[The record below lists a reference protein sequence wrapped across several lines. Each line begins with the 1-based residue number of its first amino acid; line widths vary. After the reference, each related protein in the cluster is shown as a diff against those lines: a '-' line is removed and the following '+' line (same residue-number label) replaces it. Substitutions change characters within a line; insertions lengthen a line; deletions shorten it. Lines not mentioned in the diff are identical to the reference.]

1 MIPQEAV
8 PLVGFSLK
16 GVYMNKK
23 TVLFLLSFCTVF
35 LWASAF
41 PVTKIVQEQFT
52 SNTLGF
58 LRCTF
63 ASIFLIIIG
72 KCNHI
77 RFPQKQ
83 DIPWF
88 FLSGCVGFSLYM
100 IVLNTGISTLTSA
113 TSSIIMATTP
123 ILTAIVA
130 TKLYQEHIKK
140 IGWIAIFTAFLGVLI
155 LLLWDGIFSVN
166 IGMFYMFLAAV
177 LFCSY
182 NIITRHLATKGYQAL
197 EIVTYS
203 MISGSI
209 LLGFCSI
216 QSVELLLTSD
226 IKYVLAL
233 VYLGAFPSAL
243 AYFLWGKAM
252 SFAEKTSEVTN
263 FMFVTPLL
271 STILG
276 FLILHEVPNMG
287 TFLGGAIIICSI
299 VVFNL
304 KGK

>member
-1 MIPQEAV
+1 
-8 PLVGFSLK
+8 
-16 GVYMNKK
+16 MNKK
-23 TVLFLLSFCTVF
+23 IIVFLLSFCTVF
-35 LWASAF
+35 LWASSF
-41 PVTKIVQEQFT
+41 PITKIVQEQFT
-52 SNTLGF
+52 SNTIGF
-58 LRCTF
+58 LRCLS
-63 ASIFLIIIG
+63 ASFFLIIIG

-77 RFPQKQ
+77 RLPHKK

-100 IVLNTGISTLTSA
+100 MVFNTGISTLTSA

-140 IGWIAIFTAFLGVLI
+140 IGWISICTAFIGVLV

-166 IGMFYMFLAAV
+166 IGMFYMCIAAV

-182 NIITRHLATKGYQAL
+182 NIITRHLSAKGYQAL

-203 MISGSI
+203 MICGAI
-209 LLGFCSI
+209 LLSFCAV
-216 QSVELLLTSD
+216 QSVEFLLTSD
-226 IKYVLAL
+226 VKHIAGVL
-233 VYLGAFPSAL
+233 YLGAFPSAV
-243 AYFLWGKAM
+243 AYFFWGKAM